1 MSNILSFAILFSF
14 HIDINFSE
22 KQGALCLVRKDT
34 LYSAICIL
42 ILLYHPSYGWCIGDT
57 YIKLL
62 ALVLW
67 IKLSTGENKLSRLAR
82 SQASLSFQTT
92 YMVRPWVTL
101 KNHFGDLVNM
111 VCSTHLFPWGIW
123 LMGKLCPKYFGC
135 FRRDVPLKAIID
147 NLINH

>member
-1 MSNILSFAILFSF
+1 MWNTATFSPSYFNECKLMSNMLSFAILFSF
-14 HIDINFSE
+14 HIDTNFSE

-42 ILLYHPSYGWCIGDT
+42 MLLYHPSYGWCIGDT
-57 YIKLL
+57 DIKLL

-67 IKLSTGENKLSRLAR
+67 IKLTTGENKASRLAR

-101 KNHFGDLVNM
+101 KNHFGFK
-111 VCSTHLFPWGIW
+111 STLSTFV
-123 LMGKLCPKYFGC
+123 KLKQWCVQPIYFLGGY
-135 FRRDVPLKAIID
+135 D
-147 NLINH
+147 